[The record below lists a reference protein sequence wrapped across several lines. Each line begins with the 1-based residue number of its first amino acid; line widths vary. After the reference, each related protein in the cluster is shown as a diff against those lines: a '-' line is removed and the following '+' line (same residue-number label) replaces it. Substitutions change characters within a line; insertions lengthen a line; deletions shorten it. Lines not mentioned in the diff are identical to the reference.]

1 MSGGAFNYS
10 QHKILDMID
19 RLNELVLSNESEV
32 KDAWGDPV
40 GRFYSKETIEE
51 FNTAIRV
58 LNDAYTYSH
67 RIDWLISGD
76 DSEESF
82 HRLLKEDLIITS
94 KDQKMVYN
102 RLMNN
107 EIKKTLNDFVVIHES
122 AFEQWWAEELKK
134 DPVLVRHSK
143 EEARIQWNRGVL
155 KGIESGN

>member
-19 RLNELVLSNESEV
+19 KLNGLVLSNESEV

-94 KDQKMVYN
+94 KDQEN
-102 RLMNN
+102 
-107 EIKKTLNDFVVIHES
+107 
-122 AFEQWWAEELKK
+122 
-134 DPVLVRHSK
+134 
-143 EEARIQWNRGVL
+143 GV
-155 KGIESGN
+155 